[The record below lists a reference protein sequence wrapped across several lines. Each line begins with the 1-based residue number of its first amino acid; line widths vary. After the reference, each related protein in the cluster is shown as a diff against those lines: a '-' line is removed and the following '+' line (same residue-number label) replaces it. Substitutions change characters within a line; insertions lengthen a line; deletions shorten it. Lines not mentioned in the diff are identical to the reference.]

1 MNNIQKIK
9 NYIQG
14 NKQILKWSVGSF
26 LIVFFVAFFSYVGN
40 DAKSGIYPEQE
51 FGTLKELKERLNPY
65 INIYNI
71 KEQKSNDSEYLNKIE
86 QVGFGFI
93 STDNNNQRGS
103 IVVKVYSGSPSE
115 KAGLQVG
122 DIIVTADGTEVLM
135 DRQLGDLIDSKDKV
149 NLKIKRGEGLLNIS
163 ISKGSFIGEEGFRVG
178 SSQRFPKS
186 KNIPDEK
193 VLDQANYGLDK
204 LKNGMMEYS
213 VEGIS
218 LVGALLIALL
228 WAVTILPV
236 LVLGTLF
243 YKSLLKINNKFFII
257 LINLIFVSVVMSGIM
272 FLLSRNLF
280 FDQMVRESANMG
292 GGFIDLSSLIYPMFA
307 VISSLFLVTGYII
320 TLFIYKKNIS
330 K

>member
-14 NKQILKWSVGSF
+14 NRQILKWSVGSF

-103 IVVKVYSGSPSE
+103 IVVKVYSDSPSE

-149 NLKIKRGEGLLNIS
+149 NLKIKRGEESLNIS

-186 KNIPDEK
+186 KSIPDEK

-218 LVGALLIALL
+218 LVGALLIAFL

-236 LVLGTLF
+236 LFLGTLL

-257 LINLIFVSVVMSGIM
+257 LISLISISFIISGIM

-292 GGFIDLSSLIYPMFA
+292 GGFIDLSGLIYPMFA